1 MPVKH
6 NPDILSHLNGRV
18 MVVFMK
24 PPSISPQLLTQP
36 STGPRPPSPDD
47 HPVDKEMQEML
58 DIIDREFMSHAEE
71 ILGPPL
77 VK

>member
-1 MPVKH
+1 M
-6 NPDILSHLNGRV
+6 
-18 MVVFMK
+18 
-24 PPSISPQLLTQP
+24 TQP